1 MILELHLNFMNDKM
15 LLSSWEFK
23 YDIWQS
29 KQHKILSFFKKTLT
43 SNHINFKY
51 KKEYGN
57 IIFEISGKPHL
68 FYDVQN
74 VLDEYFS
81 SLKAEQ
87 LVV

>member
-23 YDIWQS
+23 PEIWNT
-29 KQHKILSFFKKTLT
+29 KQQKILAFFKKTL
-43 SNHINFKY
+43 SVNHINFKY

-57 IIFEISGKPHL
+57 VIFEISGKPHL

-74 VLDEYFS
+74 ILDDYFA
-81 SLKAEQ
+81 SLKATQ
-87 LVV
+87 LVI